1 MQTVVERFVVPD
13 TIIRTPPKSRRLI
26 AFFCLLAVVLGA
38 TEAWLSR
45 NDMYSDGISYM
56 DIGDAVSR
64 GQWGDVVNAYWSPL
78 YPILLGSAA
87 AVLKP
92 SAEWQFAAVH
102 LVNFLLYLAALAC
115 FHCFLSSFI
124 RYTTDGRQDEV
135 QTWWWI
141 PVGYTLFLWT
151 TLRLISA
158 NGEAEARTIAEAV
171 LGEGPHHLG
180 VELCLE
186 GARLLS
192 LGSVGAARPSSEGS
206 SAA

>member
-1 MQTVVERFVVPD
+1 MQFLGRLRDDLRLQDALTFELFIHDERYSVP
-13 TIIRTPPKSRRLI
+13 
-26 AFFCLLAVVLGA
+26 
-38 TEAWLSR
+38 
-45 NDMYSDGISYM
+45 
-56 DIGDAVSR
+56 
-64 GQWGDVVNAYWSPL
+64 
-78 YPILLGSAA
+78 
-87 AVLKP
+87 
-92 SAEWQFAAVH
+92 
-102 LVNFLLYLAALAC
+102 
-115 FHCFLSSFI
+115 
-124 RYTTDGRQDEV
+124 
-135 QTWWWI
+135 
-141 PVGYTLFLWT
+141 